1 MQFNQYTLNFSRYKK
16 SLNKLLIMASKEKNR
31 TLKDL
36 EKLVAGMEQH
46 RREQLELCQS
56 LEDIADSLPDSVKP
70 QICLQTAR
78 ALYPAVKSAHDFEE
92 RQLFPMLDTLKRVD
106 PALEA
111 SMERLRYEHWEDES
125 YSQELT
131 DVLLDWAKG
140 DKHRNPETTGYM
152 LRGFFEGLRRHI
164 AFEMDHIIPLI
175 QKITEEKSVN
185 SGC

>member
-1 MQFNQYTLNFSRYKK
+1 MTSKNNTSSQSAEDLT
-16 SLNKLLIMASKEKNR
+16 KLI
-31 TLKDL
+31 
-36 EKLVAGMEQH
+36 AGMNQH
-46 RREQLELCQS
+46 RSEQLELCKS
-56 LEDIADSLPDSVKP
+56 LEDIADSLPDSVEP

-92 RQLFPMLDTLKRVD
+92 KQLFPILDKIKKAD
-106 PALEA
+106 PALDA

-140 DKHRNPETTGYM
+140 GNQRNPEATGYM

-175 QKITEEKSVN
+175 QKVN
-185 SGC
+185 SDPQQSQNS